1 MKSSSVKSICA
12 ALIFLCISILV
23 KAQPYP
29 FQDTNLSDD
38 ERLDNLISLMT
49 LEEKLDHLAPFLR
62 GIPRLGVKG
71 TRIVEGLH
79 GLAWSGPANWAV
91 KGEGEAPT
99 TTFPQAIGLAQ
110 MWDPELQE
118 QIAAWEAY
126 ETRYLTQNKNYGRAG
141 LIVLAPNADLGRD
154 IRWGRTEE
162 CYGEDAYL
170 ASVLTGAYVKGLQG
184 NDPNYWKTAS
194 LMKHFLA
201 NSNENNRF
209 INSSDFDNRLFR
221 EYYSYAFYK
230 GVVQGGSRAYMA
242 AYNKYNG
249 IPCTVHPMLK
259 DITVDEWGQNGII
272 CTDGG
277 AFKRL
282 VDSHG
287 YYTDYP
293 EAAAACIKAGINM
306 FLDQYRPYLQEAMS
320 KRLVS
325 EKEIDKVIRG
335 TLRVMLK
342 LGLMDNGAANPYV
355 SIGIQDTIRPWT
367 KEEAKELARKA
378 TAKSVVLLKNEG
390 VLPIEIEKI
399 KSIAVIGPSA
409 DFVVSDWYSGS
420 PPYNVSILD
429 GIKNAVGEN
438 VEIQFTASNKADS
451 AVIAARESDLAIV
464 CVGNH
469 PLSYGLGWGQN
480 YVASDGREEVD
491 REAIS
496 LEQEDLVKL
505 VKKANANT
513 IMVIVSSFPYAIPWS
528 KEHIPTILHV
538 TQSSQELGNGV
549 ADILFGEESPAGRLV
564 QTWSASIDELLPI
577 LDYDIRH
584 GRTYMYD
591 PHEPLFAF
599 GHGLSY
605 TTFDYSDLKLSKSSI
620 KDGQIVDVTVN
631 VKNTGSVDSDEVIQ
645 LYVGFP
651 ESQVERPHK
660 ALKGF
665 KRIYIPAGET
675 KRITIALDPDELKY
689 WNEDNHAFVLEKGQV
704 ELMIGAASNDIRL
717 TGNLDVK

>member
-170 ASVLTGAYVKGLQG
+170 ASVLTAAYVKGLQG

-209 INSSDFDNRLFR
+209 INSSDFDDRLFR

-320 KRLVS
+320 KGLVS

-390 VLPIEIEKI
+390 VLPIEIDKI